1 MTTKKKIT
9 LATKVNVYNNIFN
22 RVGFELANGRRIN
35 LDKNGQFK
43 KVSVE
48 DLDYVLS
55 IAPAMLTEG
64 ILFVKNKDV
73 REYLDIEEHYKDGA
87 VIASDKLDEI
97 LEQSADE
104 LEDTVKKA
112 SNTAKKEIAKKAK
125 AKADDLTGAQVKAIE
140 KETKTEII
148 EKI

>member
-1 MTTKKKIT
+1 MSTKKKIS
-9 LATKVNVYNNIFN
+9 LGTKVNVYNNIFN

-35 LDKNGQFK
+35 LERNGQFK

-64 ILFVKNKDV
+64 ILFIKNKDV
-73 REYLDIEEHYKDGA
+73 REYLDIEEYYKNGS
-87 VIASDKLDEI
+87 VIASDSIDKV
-97 LEQSADE
+97 LEQPAEE
-104 LEDTVKKA
+104 LKETVKKA
-112 SNTAKKEIAKKAK
+112 SKTAKKEIAKKAK
-125 AKADDLTGAQVKAIE
+125 EKADNLTGAQVKAIE
-140 KETKTEII
+140 KETKTEVV

>member
-9 LATKVNVYNNIFN
+9 LETKVNVYNNIFN

-35 LDKNGQFK
+35 LDRNGQFK

-73 REYLDIEEHYKDGA
+73 REYLDIEEYYKNGS
-87 VIASDKLDEI
+87 VIASDELDEI
-97 LEQSADE
+97 LEQSADK
-104 LEDTVKKA
+104 LEETVKKA

-125 AKADDLTGAQVKAIE
+125 AKSDNLTGAQVKAIE
-140 KETKTEII
+140 KETKTEVT